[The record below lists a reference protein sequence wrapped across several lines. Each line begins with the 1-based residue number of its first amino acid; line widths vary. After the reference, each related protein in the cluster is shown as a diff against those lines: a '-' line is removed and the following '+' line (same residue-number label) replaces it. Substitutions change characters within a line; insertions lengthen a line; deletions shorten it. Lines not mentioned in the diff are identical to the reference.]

1 MVNYEEAHRECRK
14 WKFLLYRTERIGLDV
29 KIDVLMQDSER
40 ITRYSNQNTHKSVI
54 RRRADRHK
62 TKLFQM
68 DL

>member
-29 KIDVLMQDSER
+29 KIDVLMQDSKNNEML
-40 ITRYSNQNTHKSVI
+40 NQNTHKSVI